1 MSPDELLMSAMGIVA
16 AHARSLGCEPDSIKL
31 PPSPNHNT
39 PMYGGF
45 SGWPKPKPFR
55 AHAIPPASEAMS
67 GYDAFHK
74 ASEPHIPP
82 IKPIQPIQPIV
93 VPPAAQNPF
102 VIPVFSEQEMYEEA
116 LRVEEEERERQ
127 EVAFTRLSMAYQ
139 ALSIAALNLK
149 ASNQKI
155 KELNLK
161 LQAEREK
168 NSKKEDQS

>member
-1 MSPDELLMSAMGIVA
+1 
-16 AHARSLGCEPDSIKL
+16 
-31 PPSPNHNT
+31 
-39 PMYGGF
+39 
-45 SGWPKPKPFR
+45 
-55 AHAIPPASEAMS
+55 MS